1 MARPERFELLGAL
14 AAEARRL
21 LAARQ
26 LLDGELRSR
35 WRPRMS
41 FAQFQGML
49 AHGPTP
55 QRARSSYADY
65 MCLLRAERLSMSE
78 LLRYMSG
85 IHDADLCLKSSG
97 KNPRTVL
104 ERLILGACLGEKK
117 RAGAGTRR

>member
-1 MARPERFELLGAL
+1 
-14 AAEARRL
+14 
-21 LAARQ
+21 
-26 LLDGELRSR
+26 
-35 WRPRMS
+35 MS
-41 FAQFQGML
+41 YAQFQGVL

-65 MCLLRAERLSMSE
+65 MCLLRAERLSITE

-104 ERLILGACLGEKK
+104 ERLILGACLGETK
-117 RAGAGTRR
+117 RAGIGARR